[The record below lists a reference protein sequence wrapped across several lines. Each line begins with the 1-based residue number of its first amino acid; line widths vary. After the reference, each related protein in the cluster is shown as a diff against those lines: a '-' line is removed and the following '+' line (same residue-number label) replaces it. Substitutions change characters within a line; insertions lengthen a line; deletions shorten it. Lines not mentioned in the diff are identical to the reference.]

1 MSLLPTE
8 SILAS
13 GHFNTWW
20 LDSYE
25 LIEGRGKAECCIYS
39 CATQAYNKTAYAW
52 HGALSVDVLSDLR
65 CTGVVFPLDE
75 SYCFLLIRGQR
86 RKWSH
91 FATVKCSTIT

>member
-65 CTGVVFPLDE
+65 CTGSFFHWMSHIVF
-75 SYCFLLIRGQR
+75 SLLGDRGGSGHISQQ
-86 RKWSH
+86 SN
-91 FATVKCSTIT
+91 ALQ